1 MKEQNVQTF
10 VRYNIGVSILRKVQK
25 LNEETMD
32 SRVSARKPFG
42 LESNFSDFSK
52 TKTKIKNI
60 KLYRF
65 GEDGYIN
72 LDQVLKNKELIDKIK
87 VIDSKASPGGDD
99 YPHQII
105 AEPIIAE
112 KNTACTET
120 YLVIDT
126 MDTIE
131 EARNLISYMKT
142 KFFRFLMSLIKNTQ
156 NISRGVYAFVPIQDF
171 SKPWTDEE
179 LYEKYDLNQ
188 EEIDFIE
195 SMIKP
200 ME

>member
-1 MKEQNVQTF
+1 
-10 VRYNIGVSILRKVQK
+10 
-25 LNEETMD
+25 MD
-32 SRVSARKPFG
+32 LRVSARKPFG
-42 LESNFSDFSK
+42 LESNFSNFSK
-52 TKTKIKNI
+52 EKTKDKNI

-65 GEDGYIN
+65 GDDGYISI
-72 LDQVLKNKELIDKIK
+72 DQVLKNKDLVKKIK
-87 VIDSKASPGGDD
+87 VINSKASPGGDD

-105 AEPIIAE
+105 AEPIIAG
-112 KNTACTET
+112 KNTASTET
-120 YLVIDT
+120 YLVIDIVES
-126 MDTIE
+126 IE
-131 EARNLISYMKT
+131 EAQNLASYMKT

-156 NISRGVYAFVPIQDF
+156 NISRGVYAFVPVQDL

-179 LYEKYDLNQ
+179 LYKKYDLSQ